1 MSDILLWLEDIE
13 DKNMDLASNDAVMSV
28 LFR

>member
-1 MSDILLWLEDIE
+1 VSDILLWLEDIE